1 MKVKLLGI
9 QLVNSI
15 AELVVRHQELKGLR
29 NDVATRQRAGHGSLG
44 ADAPFGGHKQSGN
57 DREKAEWG
65 LGEFLEV
72 NAIMGA

>member
-1 MKVKLLGI
+1 M
-9 QLVNSI
+9 
-15 AELVVRHQELKGLR
+15 
-29 NDVATRQRAGHGSLG
+29 ATRQRAGHGSLG